1 MIFCAIVVLGGTW
14 LNIGGTITAGWRIA
28 ERIGHSLYQIH
39 AGNVPQYEPRIA
51 KSMDRFFSNL
61 KVSSPIQRF
70 NNGLEI
76 SPELFYIRPHHNL
89 KADESGGLTVDG
101 MFLRVERQTLR
112 RLPRSHAL
120 LFGIR
125 TYITQIRRVTAD
137 KEVARVLRAQIE
149 SYPEDVAEYKN
160 KHVWKTAVMEYLD
173 EILGE

>member
-1 MIFCAIVVLGGTW
+1 
-14 LNIGGTITAGWRIA
+14 
-28 ERIGHSLYQIH
+28 
-39 AGNVPQYEPRIA
+39 
-51 KSMDRFFSNL
+51 MDRFFTNL

-76 SPELFYIRPHHNL
+76 SSELFQIRPHHHL
-89 KADESGGLTVDG
+89 EVDESGELAIDG

-125 TYITQIRRVTAD
+125 TYITPIRKITKD

-149 SYPEDVAEYKN
+149 SYPEDVAGYKN
-160 KHVWKTAVMEYLD
+160 RHVWKTVVMEHLD
-173 EILGE
+173 RILQCPGDEDA